1 MSDPLVQPLEHT
13 AEKAG
18 KALGE
23 DMAHALGGVYEE
35 TAQNVHTVAQN
46 VEENE
51 KKLVRKYFID
61 DEGNVKEIV
70 DGKLQSIKA
79 DDASGIKGILED
91 GRQPDGVKTLTDE
104 ERKELSA
111 KKSDWKKKGRAE
123 EDWKESEKLTEP
135 TELSKAVEEARRA
148 QKDGAGDY
156 GGTNYAA
163 LHYASEDGKQEFILV
178 GRSSGERSHSE
189 RSIGYPMVH
198 NGKQFRV
205 DELYTE
211 RRPCQKGSTC
221 DRWLNMHMYDP
232 AKNPDLRIT
241 HGVQYDSSIKD
252 PVVRNEPFGRYISQ
266 LQADHAASPPHYGGT
281 AGSQDFD
288 TAPPTP

>member
-1 MSDPLVQPLEHT
+1 MSDELVHEFEQG
-13 AEKAG
+13 AEKVG

-23 DMAHALGGVYEE
+23 DMAHGLSGVYHE
-35 TAQNVHTVAQN
+35 TAENLHKVATN

-51 KKLVRKYFID
+51 KKVVRKYFID
-61 DEGNVKEIV
+61 DNGDVKEIV
-70 DGKLQSIKA
+70 DGKLK
-79 DDASGIKGILED
+79 DLDPHDGSGIKGILED
-91 GRQPDGVKTLTDE
+91 ERKPPGVQTLTEDE
-104 ERKELSA
+104 KKELSA
-111 KKSDWKKKGRAE
+111 NKKAWEKQGRDP

-148 QKDGAGDY
+148 QKDGVGDY

-163 LHYASEDGKQEFILV
+163 LHYVSEDGKQEFILV

-198 NGKQFRV
+198 NGKQFNV

-241 HGVQYDSSIKD
+241 HAVEYDNAIKD
-252 PVVRNEPFGRYISQ
+252 TDVRNEPFGRYIDQ
-266 LQADHAASPPHYGGT
+266 LEADHGAGKYGGT
-281 AGSQDFD
+281 AGTQDFD
-288 TAPPTP
+288 IAPSTP